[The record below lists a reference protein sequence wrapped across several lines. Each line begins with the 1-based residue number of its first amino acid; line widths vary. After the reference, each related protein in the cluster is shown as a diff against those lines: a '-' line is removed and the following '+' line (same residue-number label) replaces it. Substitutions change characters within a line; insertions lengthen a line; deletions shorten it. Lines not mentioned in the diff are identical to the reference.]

1 MTEFGRDKN
10 VDICGHHIWKCPLSV
25 THSLSQ
31 SVGHCLGPASNS
43 IPTLRREDGRLEEG
57 AMTASGGGDDVGGGP
72 GGRTGKRGR
81 GRAAASTGADRE
93 R

>member
-1 MTEFGRDKN
+1 MKMPPVSN
-10 VDICGHHIWKCPLSV
+10 
-25 THSLSQ
+25 SLTQ
-31 SVGHCLGPASNS
+31 SVSLYVSRPASNS

-57 AMTASGGGDDVGGGP
+57 AMTASGGVDDVGGGP
-72 GGRTGKRGR
+72 GGRTGKRGG